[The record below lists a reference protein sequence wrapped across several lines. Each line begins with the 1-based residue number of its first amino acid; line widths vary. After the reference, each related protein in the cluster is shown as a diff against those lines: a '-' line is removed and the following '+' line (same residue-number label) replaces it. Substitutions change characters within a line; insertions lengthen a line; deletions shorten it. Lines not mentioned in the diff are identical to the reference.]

1 MVMMGV
7 LAYGAM
13 VIFLFWNDVT
23 GDVPVS
29 YKTHYDAIAR
39 RLSVCLDSV
48 PDGRDRPEI
57 KDGRDD
63 DRLAAVLV
71 PLLWRNSGWHILMT
85 KRAAHLPHHAGQI
98 SFPGGALDASDKG
111 LIDTAL
117 REAHEEIS
125 LAPTSV
131 RVMGGLLPVRSPS
144 GFIVQPI
151 IGIVDGNIFDEL
163 RADPAEVDI
172 IFTLP
177 LAHIGQPDNFSLVA
191 RQTKG
196 CDTSYW
202 VISHPEHYIWGLSAR
217 VLNDLR
223 ERLFNAQTLL

>member
-1 MVMMGV
+1 MI
-7 LAYGAM
+7 LP
-13 VIFLFWNDVT
+13 VT
-23 GDVPVS
+23 VPVFD
-29 YKTHYDAIAR
+29 KTHYDAIAR
-39 RLSVCLDSV
+39 QLSVCLETAPV
-48 PDGRDRPEI
+48 GCERPQIKNGRN
-57 KDGRDD
+57 D

-71 PLLWRNSGWHILMT
+71 PLIWRDSDWQILMT
-85 KRAAHLPHHAGQI
+85 KRAAHLSHHAGQI

-125 LAPTSV
+125 LAPPSV
-131 RVMGGLLPVRSPS
+131 RVMGSLLPVRSPA

-151 IGIVDGNIFDEL
+151 VGIIGDDIFNEL
-163 RADPAEVDI
+163 KPDPAEVES

-177 LAHIGQPDNFSLVA
+177 LAHIGQLDNFSLVP
-191 RQTKG
+191 RQTNG
-196 CDTSYW
+196 RDNSYW

-223 ERLFNAQTLL
+223 QRLYHGQTWA